1 MLLTYLHMTGPGDS
15 IPAESVY
22 VSILHQLD
30 AAEFT
35 LCMSTKRRCL
45 AEQSPW
51 HMASGSQLNRC
62 LRATGN
68 GFRVGLQSWQT
79 GSCRQASICPICS
92 TRGSDSMVAWSLT

>member
-51 HMASGSQLNRC
+51 HMASGSQLTKVLAGNRQW
-62 LRATGN
+62 LQGWAPKLADWQLQA
-68 GFRVGLQSWQT
+68 GFHLSYLLHQGL
-79 GSCRQASICPICS
+79 
-92 TRGSDSMVAWSLT
+92 